1 MSLGAGRLTLGGFE
15 TMSDLRNALPAEVPR
30 HRQVSERQNGVLQKK
45 SSRPSM
51 KQMGLEEYMYQKAYV
66 EANFSDVTLKSFGK
80 EYKLHRIILCR
91 CPFFATMLDRWW
103 NNGEGEKD
111 TFDLDFNHDKNMSQ
125 DAFELAV
132 KSLYGNRDYENT
144 GGDELFNLLAVA
156 NYLDLPE
163 LVEFS
168 VSGVI
173 DSIDQNNV
181 GVVATF
187 CCDYEYGRST
197 TKILEGCKSFLCSE
211 LYHMSGQGAD
221 MSAFENYPVSVMGE
235 VLSSD
240 GLFVPSEWER
250 CQLFMRYY
258 FCKADLFAKSN
269 KSKDIDD
276 DTEESISL
284 RQDQLEELDRI
295 RDALNEGVHFCHI
308 SASRIL
314 ELEGKTDVRQRPLF
328 IKQVLRDGLWLQVEQ
343 KVRITSSGEYSD
355 DLGLAVSNF
364 LQNDEHIYYP
374 LPRLEEEDAD
384 ATKWTKFPPF
394 RFAVSFPDVGSLAIG
409 ERRYSDTKWYGGSHW
424 NIYIQK
430 VAYKDGHQWGVYL
443 HRAKVD
449 PKGYVVNQ
457 GINTDVRPSMF
468 RDDDA
473 DTTLAME
480 TIIQGSESSDEYS
493 DEYSDDGDRR
503 QSVFGVYFAQSRQ
516 FDHTSLRRT
525 DIASFDSTPN
535 APQKPRR
542 RTREQLHDLG
552 DYIDKRPRVKA
563 YFEIYSP
570 SRKGSTALTR
580 FSSSPDSF
588 HIAQSWGWKST
599 SLASTLKEQN
609 SKDLNFMVVI
619 GLV

>member
-1 MSLGAGRLTLGGFE
+1 MSGLE
-15 TMSDLRNALPAEVPR
+15 NMSDIGNTLPVEVPR
-30 HRQVSERQNGVLQKK
+30 HRQVSERQNGGLQKK
-45 SSRPSM
+45 SSRSNM
-51 KQMGLEEYMYQKAYV
+51 KQMGLDEYMYQKAYL
-66 EANFSDVTLKSFGK
+66 EGNFSDVTLRSFGK
-80 EYKLHRIILCR
+80 EYKLHRIVLCR
-91 CPFFATMLDRWW
+91 CPFFATMLGRLW
-103 NNGEGEKD
+103 NNGEGEKNA
-111 TFDLDFNHDKNMSQ
+111 FDLDLNHDKNMTQ
-125 DAFELAV
+125 DAFELTI
-132 KSLYGNRDYENT
+132 KSLYGNRDYEKT
-144 GGDELFNLLAVA
+144 DGDELFNLLAVA

-163 LVEFS
+163 LVEFC

-181 GVVATF
+181 GMVATF

-197 TKILEGCKSFLCSE
+197 TKILEGSKSFLCSE
-211 LYHMSGQGAD
+211 LYRMSGQGAD

-240 GLFVPSEWER
+240 GLFVPSEWDR
-250 CQLFMRYY
+250 CQLFMGYY
-258 FCKADLFAKSN
+258 FCKAEWFAKSN
-269 KSKDIDD
+269 QSRDSDD
-276 DTEESISL
+276 GTEESLNL

-295 RDALNEGVHFCHI
+295 RDSLNEGVHFCHI
-308 SASRIL
+308 SAPKIL
-314 ELEGKTDVRQRPLF
+314 ELESKKDVRQRPLF
-328 IKQVLRDGLWLQVEQ
+328 SKQVLRDGLWLQVEQ
-343 KVRITSSGEYSD
+343 KIRITSADQCSD
-355 DLGLAVSNF
+355 DLGLAVTNF
-364 LQNDEHIYYP
+364 LQHDEHVYYP
-374 LPRLEEEDAD
+374 LPGLEDEDPDSAM
-384 ATKWTKFPPF
+384 WTKFPPF
-394 RFAVSFPDVGSLAIG
+394 RFAVSFPDVSSLAIG

-457 GINTDVRPSMF
+457 GTNTNAHPTMLTEM
-468 RDDDA
+468 DA
-473 DTTLAME
+473 DTTLALE
-480 TIIQGSESSDEYS
+480 TVIQGSESSDEYS
-493 DEYSDDGDRR
+493 DDSDDGDRL
-503 QSVFGVYFAQSRQ
+503 QSVFGVQLGQPRQ
-516 FDHTSLRRT
+516 FDHTPFRRS
-525 DIASFDSTPN
+525 DMIPYIGTPKS
-535 APQKPRR
+535 PQKSRH
-542 RTREQLHDLG
+542 RTKEQLHDLG

-588 HIAQSWGWKST
+588 HIAQSWGWKSA